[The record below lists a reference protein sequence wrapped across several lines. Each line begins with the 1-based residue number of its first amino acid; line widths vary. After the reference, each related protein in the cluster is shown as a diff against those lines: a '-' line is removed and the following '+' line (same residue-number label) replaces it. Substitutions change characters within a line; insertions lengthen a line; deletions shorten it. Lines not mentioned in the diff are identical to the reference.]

1 MATTQDSESILT
13 SIKKLLGITED
24 YTQFDQ
30 DIIMHINSV
39 FNILTQIGVG
49 PSTGFSISDKETKW
63 TDYISDLSLI
73 EMVKSYIYLKVRI
86 LFDPPTTGILMDA
99 MQKQILELEWRL
111 SVQVDPSDTFSSL
124 NETKNENL
132 YCNWGGAFSSL

>member
-49 PSTGFSISDKETKW
+49 PSTGFSISDKETTW

-124 NETKNENL
+124 IENPVDPSDT
-132 YCNWGGAFSSL
+132 FSS

>member
-1 MATTQDSESILT
+1 MATAQDSESILT

-63 TDYISDLSLI
+63 TDYISDLSLT

-99 MQKQILELEWRL
+99 MQKQISELEWRL
-111 SVQVDPSDTFSSL
+111 SVQVDPSDTFSSWK
-124 NETKNENL
+124 ETKKWKL
-132 YCNWGGAFSSL
+132 TL

>member
-111 SVQVDPSDTFSSL
+111 SVQVDPSDTFSSWK
-124 NETKNENL
+124 ETKNENL
-132 YCNWGGAFSSL
+132 HYN